1 MLEYLV
7 SSFWNS
13 LRRIKRCDLVLGIM
27 SQGIIFEVSKTM
39 ASSVSFSSF
48 PASYGSGCKTLN
60 SHFSRMSDCFLPWW
74 LWTNLLKQHAASNKM
89 ISFVR
94 VALPYCLFTALEQWQ
109 RNLLMTLHANVM
121 KSLYLRE
128 NYSLATA
135 ELFTA

>member
-1 MLEYLV
+1 MFEYWV

-48 PASYGSGCKTLN
+48 PASYRSGCKTLN
-60 SHFSRMSDCFLPWW
+60 SHFSRMPDCFLPWW
-74 LWTNLLKQHAASNKM
+74 LWTNLLKQQVASNKM

-94 VALPYCLFTALEQWQ
+94 VALAYCLFTALEQWQ

>member
-1 MLEYLV
+1 MFEYLV

-13 LRRIKRCDLVLGIM
+13 LRRIKRYDLVLGIM

-48 PASYGSGCKTLN
+48 PASYRSGCKTLN
-60 SHFSRMSDCFLPWW
+60 SHFSCMPDCFLPWW
-74 LWTNLLKQHAASNKM
+74 LWTNLLKQQVASNKM

-94 VALPYCLFTALEQWQ
+94 VALMYCLFTALEQWQ

-135 ELFTA
+135 ELLTA